1 MTESDEQFSPQR
13 MASCQTWTKTGR
25 AQHILGRDWP
35 LSTALITAE
44 PSAWEESCSC
54 TGLSLLLMSVSGPF
68 AFKVWGALHYEGVH
82 VVQTKALIAIFMIY
96 KDVDNAIF

>member
-1 MTESDEQFSPQR
+1 MDKNRQ
-13 MASCQTWTKTGR
+13 
-25 AQHILGRDWP
+25 
-35 LSTALITAE
+35 STTHPWKGLTSLYC
-44 PSAWEESCSC
+44 PHHSRTFWQAWEESCSC